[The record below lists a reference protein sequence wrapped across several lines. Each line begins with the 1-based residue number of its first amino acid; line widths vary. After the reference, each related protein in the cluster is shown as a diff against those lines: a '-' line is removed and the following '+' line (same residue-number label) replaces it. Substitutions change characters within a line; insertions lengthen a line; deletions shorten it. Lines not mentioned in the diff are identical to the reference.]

1 MAVIGLD
8 IYLLLIFLCLFLIL
22 CSTIEYKRTDLK
34 KYIVYNIIT
43 VIGIVFLTML
53 YMIGY

>member
-8 IYLLLIFLCLFLIL
+8 IYLLLILLCFFLIL
-22 CSTIEYKRTDLK
+22 CSTIEYKKTNLK
-34 KYIVYNIIT
+34 KYIVYIVIT
-43 VIGIVFLTML
+43 VIGVVFFTLL

>member
-8 IYLLLIFLCLFLIL
+8 IYLLLILLCFFLII
-22 CSTIEYKRTDLK
+22 CTTIEYKKTDLK
-34 KYIVYNIIT
+34 KYIIYNIIT
-43 VIGIVFLTML
+43 VIGIVFFTIL